1 MAQVDL
7 ATFMANATETFSS
20 IIVVNQTTY
29 NIQKH
34 WMKLAAEY
42 FNIDLSRVSTS
53 ILLDTTGDRLNLL
66 KAGLFGYFNEIASSE
81 IKNAVYYKN
90 MMYDEHFLNTAS
102 FPESIYNHAK
112 LYNVEITNGTPSHMA
127 VNLVI
132 RRDDLLNSPMLQEVV
147 EDQRIQNKTLHTY
160 QMIISRTYRFSVGKY
175 SFLLP
180 YDVQILVKQTS
191 EQEDEYTITA
201 RYLTTLNEFPFI
213 DINSPEIKVYQDMK
227 SAERYV
233 YLQLDIYQLERDVTE
248 FTIGSNDISD
258 NLLYTVNFKN
268 QLATFNVFYEV
279 NGVRYELMKYF
290 NNTYNPIDRDEKYC
304 YYSYVDDDKLQISFG
319 STTNSFRP
327 RDNSKIIVEVLTTY
341 GQESN
346 FEYNDQIIFNYTATG
361 TNNYAKMLSKVYPI
375 TSASGGR
382 DKLSITQEKQK
393 IIQAVLGRDNLIM
406 DSDLEWYFDNI
417 NNMNT
422 VNESEIRFLKKRDDI
437 IQRLYSSFLLMRDR
451 DKKVI
456 PTNTAP
462 YVNIP
467 KNYFLDS
474 NNINNTQLV
483 IPEHSA
489 FVYNDDTGKYD
500 FQQYGMSES
509 LKKDLADK
517 NKLVY
522 INPFLTK
529 IDTTPT
535 LKASYYKLDINKD
548 FTVNYS
554 YINNLVNK
562 SIIINKIHISKTE
575 TNENDL
581 SSNTYKITFN
591 LNSNVNINELDQIIK
606 VRGKLISRKDNS
618 DYGYFEFNRENP
630 NEAGY
635 DQSKYVAFLSTDRK
649 FNEQN
654 FLSMT
659 NSLYD
664 RDGRAIQEQFIDSDL
679 IIKIGVL
686 IKDDTIL
693 SQESNNEINLFMHDA
708 FPYRGRNTP
717 QEDITKYRLAVSV
730 STIDSVH
737 LYQDL
742 SNIMTS
748 LVTRVYD
755 PTDEWNQTNNKFGPN
770 MDKQLYKNGDTW
782 VVFNDEVHNVDGD
795 GNLTNNDGDRRFHVI
810 GTDVYEYFDAI
821 IPSNISNPEKCW
833 DFFRL
838 KKYSKGATSALMAL
852 IKDISNYD
860 PTHTGNDD
868 SFGIMEW
875 TDRNDAYLGKQ
886 LSSKQQLNDY
896 AKERGLDVNDI
907 LTQLAFMHRELTK
920 DTDVSGFARDPE
932 LLKEFMESPGEKAAT
947 QLLYDNYY
955 SAKNKLMNDNYSL
968 YQENINTIKENDMNI
983 RKTTNKSILAEVNN
997 LTINNYLQIQRAVYE
1012 ELTKLGLT
1020 RNFTSVILGAIS
1032 TVNGQWSLGYVTDPN
1047 NTDINEKNEP
1057 YGLMGWKDNP
1067 SGTKYKTHLAKFAES
1082 NNMSPSDPILQAKF
1096 IYRAITDNSVP
1107 FSLPLNKSSIGLKD
1121 FLNEDDLTKLS
1132 SQMVSDV
1139 IMVFRDDL
1147 TDKVTMS
1154 NTVAQRAKTFQ
1165 TFFAA
1170 HGLETG
1176 GSTKSINIFRFFN
1189 YYGFNKFACIAIL
1202 NNMYANSNLMIG
1214 ELEDPATDDSGFGLF
1229 YSINGYRSYIGKHID
1244 TKSRLKA
1251 LLGKKDEDLYNEL
1264 LFYYDEIV
1272 NNTDTSLYARNPELL
1287 ERFKNAESVEWA
1299 IQDFY
1304 DNYLEN
1310 QNIVQSSIEGKIDS
1324 LMEKD
1329 INNAKTRLLKSAQKL
1344 YDEFDE
1350 YGIPQERLFKVIN
1363 INAVNYDH
1371 DYIED
1376 DNNLRL
1382 NGILAITPDGVYV
1395 VRSDLT
1401 FTTVNGKQY
1410 IVYNNKKHQGLHI
1423 KLEDGSI
1430 HKILHDGSIDP
1441 NAINDSPVDPSVK
1454 TIVMFYDGT
1463 YTVNDE
1469 HGYFVDRSGDKYQIT
1484 ESGLYKIEHSR
1495 RYAVE
1500 SALNINRKKN
1510 WYDSQISSYRPKGL
1524 YVVMFDKVYKTDQY
1538 GLFVGYKKYH
1548 YRAIPNNNSYRGLYV
1563 ITQNES
1569 IFKLDMLGLIAASKN
1584 YQNDGNFPQLRNIW
1598 DNSVPT
1604 DENKPVFPFPNM
1616 NGYNNGTVDEY
1627 NNIHNAVNKD
1637 GITVNDLLN
1646 NGIFSQF
1653 IPEEQKDFRIEL
1665 IPLVSLRYFQSES
1678 EYIYQVLDSYID
1690 ILDTVIIRL
1699 ENNTTIDLKFYNSY
1713 GPSNYWYL
1721 SNANEEKLTLGAD
1734 SDTIGNKSA
1743 SLPSNTGLGSLENAG
1758 VHKYISRTNFIYD
1771 FTIHLFE
1778 TIDDDIDAAI
1788 KQFISDFV
1796 EASNSDNVIPVSNLM
1811 RLLEQYFEVIR
1822 YIEFNGLAGKYSES
1836 ITNKYQKIKNRAT
1849 TFLDMSKEEI
1859 REFVPEYVNIRK
1871 DLTPNT
1877 VTIVGQDGKPETVE
1891 LQHKKYDYVINI
1903 TYQIQ

>member
-1 MAQVDL
+1 MAQVDV

-42 FNIDLSRVSTS
+42 FNIDMSRVSTS

-90 MMYDEHFLNTAS
+90 VMYDEHFLNTAS

-112 LYNVEITNGTPSHMA
+112 LYNVEITNGTPSHMS

-132 RRDDLLNSPMLQEVV
+132 RRDDLLNSPMLQEIV

-160 QMIISRTYRFSVGKY
+160 QMIISRTYRFSAGKY

-233 YLQLDIYQLERDVTE
+233 YLQLDIYQLERENNE

-279 NGVRYELMKYF
+279 NGVRYELKKYF

-304 YYSYVDDDKLQISFG
+304 YYSYVDDDKIQISFG

-341 GQESN
+341 GQEGN
-346 FEYNDQIIFNYTATG
+346 FEYNDQIVFNYTANG
-361 TNNYAKMLSKVYPI
+361 GNNYSKMLSKVYPI

-382 DKLSITQEKQK
+382 DKLSISQEKQK
-393 IIQAVLGRDNLIM
+393 IIQAILGRDNLIM
-406 DSDLEWYFDNI
+406 DSDLEQYFDKI
-417 NNMNT
+417 NNMNS

-437 IQRLYSSFLLMRDR
+437 IQRLYSAFLLMRDR

-462 YVNIP
+462 WVNIP
-467 KNYFLDS
+467 RKYFTDS

-489 FVYNDDTGKYD
+489 FVYNDETGKYD
-500 FQQYGMSES
+500 FQQYGMNDS
-509 LKKDLADK
+509 LKKALEDK

-535 LKASYYKLDINKD
+535 LKASYYKLDIDKD

-554 YINNLVNK
+554 YLNNLVNK
-562 SIIINKIHISKTE
+562 NMIINKIHISKTD

-581 SSNTYKITFN
+581 SSNTYKISFN
-591 LNSNVNINELDQIIK
+591 LNSNVNVNELDQIIK
-606 VRGKLISRKDNS
+606 VRGKLISRRDNS

-664 RDGRAIQEQFIDSDL
+664 RDGKAIQEQFIDSDL

-693 SQESNNEINLFMHDA
+693 TQESNNEINLFMHDA

-717 QEDITKYRLAVSV
+717 QEDISKYRLAVSV

-755 PTDEWNQTNNKFGPN
+755 PTDEWNQTNNNFGPN

-782 VVFNDEVHNVDGD
+782 VVFNDEVHNVDSD
-795 GNLTNNDGDRRFHVI
+795 GNIKNNDGDRRFHVI

-860 PTHTGNDD
+860 PRHTGKEN

-875 TDRNDAYLGKQ
+875 TDRNDSYLGKQ
-886 LSSKQQLNDY
+886 LSSKQQLLDY
-896 AKERGLDVNDI
+896 ANERGLDPNDI

-932 LLKEFMESPGEKAAT
+932 LLNNFMNTPGEKAAT
-947 QLLYDNYY
+947 QLLYENYY
-955 SAKNKLMNDNYSL
+955 PAKNKLMNENASV
-968 YQENINTIKENDMNI
+968 YQSYVDSIKENDTNI
-983 RKTTNKSILAEVNN
+983 RKYLNKTIQSETENIV
-997 LTINNYLQIQRAVYE
+997 INNYLQTQRAVYE
-1012 ELTKLGLT
+1012 ELTKLGLS
-1020 RNFTSVILGAIS
+1020 RAFASSILGLIS
-1032 TVNGQWSLGYVTDPN
+1032 TINPDWALGYLTDIN
-1047 NTDINEKNEP
+1047 NTDINAKNEP
-1057 YGLMGWKDNP
+1057 YGLLGWKDLAA
-1067 SGTKYKTHLAKFAES
+1067 GLKYKTQLAKFAES
-1082 NNMSPSDPILQAKF
+1082 NGKEPSDPALQAQF
-1096 IYRAITDNSVP
+1096 IYRAITDSTVP
-1107 FSLPLNKSSIGLKD
+1107 FALPTSKSQVALKD
-1121 FLNEDDLTKLS
+1121 FLSQEDLSKLA
-1132 SQMVSDV
+1132 SQLVSDV
-1139 IMVFRDDL
+1139 LMVFRDDL
-1147 TDKVTMS
+1147 SDKTSMS
-1154 NTVAQRAKTFQ
+1154 NTVSQRAKTFQ
-1165 TFFAA
+1165 NFFAA
-1170 HGLETG
+1170 HGLDS
-1176 GSTKSINIFRFFN
+1176 GSGSKSVNIFKFFN
-1189 YYGFNKFACIAIL
+1189 YYGFNKFACLAIL
-1202 NNMYANSNLMIG
+1202 NNMYANSNLILG
-1214 ELEDPATDDSGFGLF
+1214 ELEDPATDNSGYGLF
-1229 YSINGYRSYIGKHID
+1229 YSINGYRGYIGKEID
-1244 TKSRLKA
+1244 TKTRLKS
-1251 LLGKKDEDLYNEL
+1251 LLNGKEDLYTEL

-1272 NNTDTSLYARNPELL
+1272 NNTDTSLYARNPKLL
-1287 ERFKNAESVEWA
+1287 EDFKNSSSFESAV
-1299 IQDFY
+1299 DNFHK
-1304 DNYLEN
+1304 NYLEN
-1310 QNIVQSSIEGKIDS
+1310 QNIVQSSIEAKIDS
-1324 LMEKD
+1324 VMEGSIAEAKD
-1329 INNAKTRLLKSAQKL
+1329 RVLKSAQKL
-1344 YDEFDE
+1344 YDEFDS
-1350 YGIPQERLFKVIN
+1350 YGVPQERLFKVIN
-1363 INAVNYDH
+1363 INAVNYEH

-1401 FTTVNGKQY
+1401 FTTVNGKNY

-1441 NAINDSPVDPSVK
+1441 NAINDTPVDPSVK
-1454 TIVMFYDGT
+1454 TIVMFYDGI

-1469 HGYFVDRSGDKYQIT
+1469 NGYFLDRSGEKYQIT
-1484 ESGLYKIEHSR
+1484 ESGLYKIEHKR

-1500 SALNINRKKN
+1500 SALSVNRTKN
-1510 WYDSQISSYRPKGL
+1510 WYDSQISNYRPKGL
-1524 YVVMFDKVYKTDQY
+1524 FVVMFDKIYKSDQY

-1548 YRAIPNNNSYRGLYV
+1548 YRAIPTGSYAGIYV

-1584 YQNDGNFPQLRNIW
+1584 FDSDSNFPELVNIW
-1598 DNSVPT
+1598 DNTPPT

-1627 NNIHNAVNKD
+1627 NNVKNAVNKD
-1637 GITVNDLLN
+1637 GITVSDLLN

-1665 IPLVSLRYFQSES
+1665 IPLVGLRYFQSEDD
-1678 EYIYQVLDSYID
+1678 YIYQVLDSYID

-1721 SNANEEKLTLGAD
+1721 SNANDEKLSSDAST
-1734 SDTIGNKSA
+1734 DTISNKLA
-1743 SLPSNTGLGSLENAG
+1743 SLPSNSQLGSLENAG

-1778 TIDDDIDAAI
+1778 TIDDDVDAAI

-1849 TFLDMSKEEI
+1849 TFLDMTTREI

-1903 TYQIQ
+1903 TYQIH